1 MGGDRY
7 VPNLKINLTRLVLT
21 DTDGDHSALLFQ
33 FVRAS
38 LLDDEA

>member
-7 VPNLKINLTRLVLT
+7 VPNPITYSTRLVLT
-21 DTDGDHSALLFQ
+21 DTDGDHSAILCQ

>member
-7 VPNLKINLTRLVLT
+7 VPNLQIDFTRLVLT
-21 DTDGDHSALLFQ
+21 DTDGDHSAILCQ

>member
-7 VPNLKINLTRLVLT
+7 VSNLKIDFARLVLT
-21 DTDGDHSALLFQ
+21 DTDGNYSAILCQ
-33 FVRAS
+33 FLHPS

>member
-7 VPNLKINLTRLVLT
+7 VSNLKIYFNRLVLT
-21 DTDGDHSALLFQ
+21 DTDGNHSAILCE
-33 FVRAS
+33 FVHAS

>member
-7 VPNLKINLTRLVLT
+7 VPNLRIDFTRLVLT
-21 DTDGDHSALLFQ
+21 DTDGDHSAILCQ
-33 FVRAS
+33 FVRAN